1 MCTLETGRERD
12 RQRVMTAVESVPIAQ
27 RLNAVRD
34 RVHAAGRR
42 AGRAPDSV
50 RLVLASKTQPPPVIR
65 AAYDAGARDFG
76 ENYVQEAM
84 AKQAALA
91 DLKDIRWHLIGHL
104 QSNKARTAAAS
115 FDIIHS
121 LDSPKLAGAL
131 ARARPDQPMP
141 VLVEI
146 NLGGEASKTGVAP
159 EDAQPLI
166 EACRGKVEVLGL
178 MAIPPP
184 GAGPEPSRSYFVRLR
199 QLRDRLAAAT
209 GIALSEL
216 SMGMTEDF
224 EVAIEEGATIVR
236 VGRAIF
242 GERPR

>member
-1 MCTLETGRERD
+1 M
-12 RQRVMTAVESVPIAQ
+12 AAESAEIAW
-27 RLNAVRD
+27 RLNAVQERI
-34 RVHAAGRR
+34 HAAARR
-42 AGRAPDSV
+42 SGRANSV
-50 RLVLASKTQPPPVIR
+50 RLVLASKTQPPLMIR
-65 AAYDAGARDFG
+65 AAYQAGARDFG
-76 ENYVQEAM
+76 ENYVQEAL

-91 DLKDIRWHLIGHL
+91 DLEDIRWHLIGHL
-104 QSNKARTAAAS
+104 QTNKARTAAAS

-121 LDSPKLAGAL
+121 LDSPRLADAL
-131 ARARPDQPMP
+131 ARARPDPPMR

-146 NLGGEASKTGVAP
+146 NLGGEASKTGIAP
-159 EDAQPLI
+159 D
-166 EACRGKVEVLGL
+166 EAEALLRAVNGKVEVLGL

-184 GAGPEPSRSYFVRLR
+184 GAGPEHSRPYFVRLR

-216 SMGMTEDF
+216 SMGMTDDF
-224 EVAIEEGATIVR
+224 EVAIEQGATIVR